1 MTIDGTSLE
10 KCSKPGRWKAAPSFT
25 AAPSN
30 YAGFPVS
37 SLTMYRMYYQ
47 LDQSPICKHS
57 QEQSSQME
65 ISYPPSTKRKLPHL
79 NLTFVATQR
88 KAQRCPL
95 LPLPDC
101 RGMLLSHS
109 AQPEAARRCH
119 RKHFAWEPGVK
130 VVNVIQVLEMKKH
143 SWKKKPFSW
152 VVCVIF
158 ASVCQ
163 SSSCPCQVPGKKKR
177 GSGQLCECIV
187 ALPPLVS
194 LPFSPTGQ
202 GHASSHTQ
210 WGGLVWF

>member
-1 MTIDGTSLE
+1 MGGAHACPPHWHMTIDGTSLE

-30 YAGFPVS
+30 YAGFSVS

-130 VVNVIQVLEMKKH
+130 VVNVIQVLEIKKH
-143 SWKKKPFSW
+143 SWKKNPSHGLFVLYLPQS
-152 VVCVIF
+152 
-158 ASVCQ
+158 ASLARVPVKCQ
-163 SSSCPCQVPGKKKR
+163 EKKKGGV
-177 GSGQLCECIV
+177 GSSV
-187 ALPPLVS
+187 SAL
-194 LPFSPTGQ
+194 
-202 GHASSHTQ
+202 
-210 WGGLVWF
+210 